1 MIVNM
6 KKTMLFIALFTVVLS
21 SLSAHTEREFEAVEG
36 YSAPLFSL
44 TQTNGDASSTVSLA
58 DMKGRYVLVNFWDSQ
73 NPSSRI
79 AAIEYDR
86 FAKRDL
92 KQQFALLSI
101 NLDSDERLFR
111 EIVRSDKLSEE
122 TQCHVAGE
130 VAKRLIADYNLQH
143 EPSSFLI
150 DPQGRIIAIN
160 PGIKQLNET
169 IGG

>member
-1 MIVNM
+1 
-6 KKTMLFIALFTVVLS
+6 MLFIALFTVVFC

-36 YSAPLFSL
+36 YNAPLFSL
-44 TQTNGDASSTVSLA
+44 TRDLGDASSTANLA

-73 NPSSRI
+73 VPESRI

-86 FAKRDL
+86 YAKHGE

-111 EIVRSDKLSEE
+111 EIVRSDKLSEA
-122 TQCHVAGE
+122 TQCHVAGD
-130 VAKRLIADYNLQH
+130 VAQRIIADYNLQH
-143 EPSSFLI
+143 QLSSFLI

-160 PGIKQLNET
+160 PDIDELNEA
-169 IGG
+169 IRG